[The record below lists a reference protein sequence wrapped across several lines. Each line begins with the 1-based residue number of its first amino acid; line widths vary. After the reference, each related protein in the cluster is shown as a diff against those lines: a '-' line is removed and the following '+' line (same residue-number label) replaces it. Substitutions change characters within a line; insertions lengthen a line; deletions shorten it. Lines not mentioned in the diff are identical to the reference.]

1 PGEKSRCE
9 MLVGD
14 LRDKLK
20 EEADLETI
28 KSIMNELRGALVLLQ
43 QAAHQRDGGGEGG
56 EGGAGYEGGG
66 YEGNGGNGAGY
77 EGGGYQGSGDD
88 VVDAEFRASED

>member
-1 PGEKSRCE
+1 
-9 MLVGD
+9 
-14 LRDKLK
+14 
-20 EEADLETI
+20 
-28 KSIMNELRGALVLLQ
+28 MNELRGALVLLQ

-56 EGGAGYEGGG
+56 EGYEGGG
-66 YEGNGGNGAGY
+66 YEGNGGGNGS